1 MAQSGLAGQRSQLHK
16 FENGLRVAA
25 GCGLWHNLSIGKR
38 IEQCGGATR
47 ALADAGCSN
56 SKSAGHDIVAGAL
69 LLVGKAGFC
78 LVKKLDRV
86 GALLLMGHGDWWPAL
101 LSTFGPKR

>member
-1 MAQSGLAGQRSQLHK
+1 MLPAP
-16 FENGLRVAA
+16 
-25 GCGLWHNLSIGKR
+25 
-38 IEQCGGATR
+38 
-47 ALADAGCSN
+47 
-56 SKSAGHDIVAGAL
+56 L